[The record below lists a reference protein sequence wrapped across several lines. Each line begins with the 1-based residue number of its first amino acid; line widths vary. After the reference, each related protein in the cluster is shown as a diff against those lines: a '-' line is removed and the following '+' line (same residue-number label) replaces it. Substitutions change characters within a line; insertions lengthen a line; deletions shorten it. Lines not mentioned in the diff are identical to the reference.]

1 MLSQPAAMEGPLS
14 DSGTKIRIL
23 VADDD
28 FVIASSWSQ
37 ILRLSGYDAESAASG
52 EEAIVAAMRHPPDVL
67 ISDVVMGGINGIETA
82 IRILEIQPECLVIL
96 ISGQANTQMLLSDHQ
111 PQHAFEILCK
121 PIRPEV
127 LLDRIASIQTRRGS
141 RREATDATVGL

>member
-1 MLSQPAAMEGPLS
+1 MEGPLS

-28 FVIASSWSQ
+28 FVIANSWSQ
-37 ILRLSGYDAESAASG
+37 ILRLSGYDAESAGSG
-52 EEAIVAAMRHPPDVL
+52 EEAIVAATRHPPDVL

-111 PQHAFEILCK
+111 PLQHAFEILCK

-127 LLDRIASIQTRRGS
+127 LLDRIASIQARRGS